1 MSVADSSLT
10 PETTSA
16 ALTIGAD
23 SADFSG
29 NSSNSSVDATIANS
43 LNSYDTIVGGNGTD
57 TVTANVTNVT
67 LRPSMTSIEN
77 FVVDNDTGA
86 ATINMTDAD
95 VTNITSQGSAV
106 VPVFQNL
113 ATVGSLAFQNTT
125 AAASVAYTA
134 AATAGTSDD
143 LAINVQELHK
153 AATWWLA
160 LLLTPLKKLL

>member
-57 TVTANVTNVT
+57 TVTANITNVT
-67 LRPSMTSIEN
+67 LRPNMTAIEN
-77 FVVDNDTGA
+77 FVVDNDTGN
-86 ATINMTDAD
+86 ATINMTDSD
-95 VTNITSQGSAV
+95 VANLTSQGSAAT
-106 VPVFQNL
+106 PTFQNL
-113 ATVGSLAFQNTT
+113 ATVGSLSFQNTAT
-125 AAASVAYTA
+125 AASVATA
-134 AATAGTSDD
+134 AATSGSSDD
-143 LAINVQELHK
+143 LAINVQGV
-153 AATWWLA
+153 TQGGSWWLA